1 MPKKNHAD
9 PYEVALRELKKI
21 PHLDER
27 GRIEL
32 LIRTQDRLN
41 NGDAMAFFGH
51 WLDAV
56 CEVLEI
62 GTDGGDLM
70 DNPFS

>member
-1 MPKKNHAD
+1 MPQSEN
-9 PYEVALRELKKI
+9 LKAAIRTLKTLDE
-21 PHLDER
+21 LDER

-32 LIRTQDRLN
+32 LINQQDRLN

-56 CEVLEI
+56 CEVVGIEMEPL
-62 GTDGGDLM
+62 DPNH
-70 DNPFS
+70 NPFAEG